1 MTESGSDTPAQT
13 GATPGAA
20 PVRKPR
26 SAATIFVVG
35 TVLIDALAF
44 ALIMPVLPALLMD
57 LTGEGV
63 GGAAFWGGLAT
74 FGFAIAQFAC
84 SPVIGG
90 LSDRFGRRPVL
101 LASLAALTLDFLLMG
116 LAHALWVFFFARLLS
131 GIFAATHSTANAYI
145 ADISEPAD
153 RAKRYGWLGAAMGAG
168 FILGPAL
175 GGLLGEFSPRA
186 PFFAASALAGAN
198 ALYGWLVVPE
208 SLSKDNRRPFA
219 WRRANPVGT
228 LLKLRQIEGVGVLV
242 WVYLFMGLSGFVY
255 PAVWSYV
262 AIGKFGWS
270 EGQIGASLAYYGVIY
285 VICQAVMVPFVLPRL
300 GPRRVIW
307 IALIL
312 EVFALTVLAFA
323 PSGHF
328 VYAILLLALFTGLQ
342 DPALMTLMTERVGK
356 DAQGELQGGLAALGG
371 IILAIAPLLYTQLF
385 FVFESGAAGV
395 SFAGAPFLA
404 SAGMSIVALMLFLGR
419 RRVSAP

>member
-1 MTESGSDTPAQT
+1 MTDPAASAET
-13 GATPGAA
+13 IK
-20 PVRKPR
+20 RKPR
-26 SAATIFVVG
+26 TAATIFVVG

-44 ALIMPVLPALLMD
+44 ALILPVLPSLLMD

-74 FGFAIAQFAC
+74 FGFALAQFVC
-84 SPVIGG
+84 SPVVGG

-101 LASLAALTLDFLLMG
+101 LASLAALALDFLLMG
-116 LAHALWVFFFARLLS
+116 LAHALWVFFFARLVS

-145 ADISEPAD
+145 ADITEPAD

-175 GGLLGEFSPRA
+175 GGLLGELSPRA
-186 PFFAASALAGAN
+186 PFFAAAALAGIN
-198 ALYGWLVVPE
+198 VVYGFFVVPE
-208 SLSKDNRRPFA
+208 SLAKENRRPFD
-219 WRRANPVGT
+219 WSRANPVGT
-228 LLKLRQIEGVGVLV
+228 LMKLRQVEGVGILV

-285 VICQAVMVPFVLPRL
+285 VICQAVMVPYVLPRL
-300 GPRRVIW
+300 GQRRAIW
-307 IALIL
+307 IALSL
-312 EVFALTVLAFA
+312 EVFALIVLAFA

-328 VYAILLLALFTGLQ
+328 VYAILLLALFTGMQ
-342 DPALMTLMTERVGK
+342 DPALMSIMTERVGK

-371 IILAIAPLLYTQLF
+371 VILAIAPLLYTQLF
-385 FVFESGAAGV
+385 FLFESGAAGV
-395 SFAGAPFLA
+395 EFAGAPFLV
-404 SAGMSIVALMLFLGR
+404 SAGMSAMALLLFLGR
-419 RRVSAP
+419 RRVSAA